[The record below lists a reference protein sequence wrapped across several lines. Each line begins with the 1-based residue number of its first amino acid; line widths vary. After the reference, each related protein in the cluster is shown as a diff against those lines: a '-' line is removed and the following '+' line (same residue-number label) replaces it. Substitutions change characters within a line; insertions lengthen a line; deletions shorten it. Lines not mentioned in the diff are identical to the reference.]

1 LDPAASAA
9 YVIQGAVQLQGA
21 LNVSALTRALDRIM
35 ARHAPLRTRVEPV
48 EGDAV
53 QVIAPAGRRPFPL
66 EQIAVAPGD
75 DLPPFAPVFDLR
87 TGPLVQGQL
96 LRVDAQTHLLR
107 IALHHL
113 IADGWSV
120 SLFISEL
127 STLYAA
133 FNAGQPDPLPP
144 LRIRYGDY
152 AAWQRQHLQGEV
164 LQRQQ

>member
-1 LDPAASAA
+1 
-9 YVIQGAVQLQGA
+9 
-21 LNVSALTRALDRIM
+21 M
-35 ARHAPLRTRVEPV
+35 APGGDLPVFAPL
-48 EGDAV
+48 
-53 QVIAPAGRRPFPL
+53 
-66 EQIAVAPGD
+66 
-75 DLPPFAPVFDLR
+75 FDLR

-96 LRVDAQTHLLR
+96 LRVAAQTHLLR
-107 IALHHL
+107 LALHHI

-120 SLFISEL
+120 SLFIREL

-164 LQRQQ
+164 LQRQQQYWVDHLRGAPDCLTLPA